1 MKKHIYNQVRNLL
14 NKYIERIY
22 YEIKMLKKI
31 IQLLIIFAI
40 SILIGNMAYGMY
52 REAQLENGPS
62 NFIGNNKQQT
72 EENINSTTNTM
83 SNSTTNSAANS
94 MPNSTTNSETNST
107 SEKNNL
113 IPRLPNKYKGYE
125 VSSKLSIPKID
136 LETYIL
142 NSQEDDAMW
151 LCPTVYFGPEPN
163 EVGNYCIAAH
173 NYDKENMFN
182 HIIELKV
189 GDNLTLEDNKNG
201 IKTYEIYDIY
211 KVKPTD
217 TEVLS
222 QKTNGRTELTL
233 ITCSDYSSTRIIV
246 KAFAK

>member
-1 MKKHIYNQVRNLL
+1 MKLSNYIVTCGYITKLKYLL

-22 YEIKMLKKI
+22 YEIKMLKKV

-52 REAQLENGPS
+52 REAQLDNGPT
-62 NFIGNNKQQT
+62 NAIENNKLENQT
-72 EENINSTTNTM
+72 EENINSI
-83 SNSTTNSAANS
+83 SNSTAEADNNS
-94 MPNSTTNSETNST
+94 
-107 SEKNNL
+107 NL
-113 IPRLPNKYKGYE
+113 ISRLPSTYKGYT
-125 VSSKLSIPKID
+125 VSSKLSIPKIR
-136 LETYIL
+136 LETYVL
-142 NSQEDDAMW
+142 DSEEDEAMW

-163 EVGNYCIAAH
+163 ETGNYCIAAH

-182 HIIELKV
+182 HIIELKA
-189 GDNLTLEDNKNG
+189 GDKLTLEDNKNG
-201 IKTYEIYDIY
+201 VKIYEIYDIY